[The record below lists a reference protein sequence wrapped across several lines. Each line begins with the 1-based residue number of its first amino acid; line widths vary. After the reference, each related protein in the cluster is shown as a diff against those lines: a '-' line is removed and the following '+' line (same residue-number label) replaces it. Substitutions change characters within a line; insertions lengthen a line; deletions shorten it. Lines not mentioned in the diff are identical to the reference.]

1 MKLKIFKKRILFH
14 SKLINMKFTQIAFA
28 GISLLSTSLF
38 SQNTISSKL
47 IDSTTQNPIPFAT
60 IAIDDNTG
68 VISNDNGEFNITINK
83 KITSKDSLYIN
94 CLGYEEK
101 SLSIEKFSDSIIYLN
116 PKAIDLSEVFLTNKN
131 YTIDEILER
140 VKEGLKT
147 NYDFGLAK
155 RKLFYRESYYT
166 EMLKTEVV
174 IEKTTIPEFNQAFID
189 SVISAVPKHTD
200 NHTEILGELYG
211 KKAKGEPQKMDIL
224 KASRLYDKK
233 SEVTFENYEE
243 RFNEIVKKH
252 VKRDSYFK
260 IKSGWF
266 GTKEEIDSS
275 FFEDKQVDEETAE
288 LIEQKKEEEKKRKE
302 NFLKYRKSTIHNF
315 ETSGFLAEETDL
327 NFLEKSRKYEFELH
341 DFAYLNNEFVYTIS
355 FKPKRGADFEGTMY
369 VNTQDFAV
377 VRVDYKNVKP
387 LRKFGLLGISLN
399 EYLKEGTIIYQKND
413 SDKYTLKYADV
424 ASGQR
429 VGIKRPIK
437 IIEKNKNVKGRR
449 KQNEVSGDIHFIVN
463 NIDKSELIIFDSN
476 PISEA
481 NFDSFKE
488 VADVTP
494 TYLPKYDP
502 EFWKGYNIIEP
513 NQAIKDFKIME
524 KDD

>member
-1 MKLKIFKKRILFH
+1 MRLTTIA
-14 SKLINMKFTQIAFA
+14 LIVTA
-28 GISLLSTSLF
+28 LVTTTTF
-38 SQNTISSKL
+38 SQHSVSAKL
-47 IDSTTQNPIPFAT
+47 IDSTTQKPIPFAT
-60 IAIDDNTG
+60 IAIDDRTG
-68 VISNDNGEFNITINK
+68 VISNDNGDFNITIDK
-83 KITSKDSLYIN
+83 KITESDSLFIN

-101 SLSIEKFSDSIIYLN
+101 RLAIKTFTDSIIQLQT
-116 PKAIDLSEVFLTNKN
+116 KAIDLSEVFLTNKN

-140 VKEGLKT
+140 VKEGLET
-147 NYDFGLAK
+147 NYDFGYTK

-166 EMLKTEVV
+166 EMLKTDVN
-174 IEKTTIPEFNQAFID
+174 IKKSTIPEFNQAFMD
-189 SVISAVPKHTD
+189 SVMSAIPRNTD

-211 KKAKGEPQKMDIL
+211 KIESGQPQKMDIL

-233 SEVTFENYEE
+233 NEVTFENYED
-243 RFNEIVKKH
+243 RFNQIIKKH

-266 GTKEEIDSS
+266 GTKEEIDST
-275 FFEDKQVDEETAE
+275 FFEEEKVDEETAE
-288 LIEQKKEEEKKRKE
+288 FIAQKQEQEAKRKE
-302 NFLKYRKSTIHNF
+302 NFLKWRKHTIHNF
-315 ETSGFLAEETDL
+315 ENDGFMAEDTDL
-327 NFLEKSRKYEFELH
+327 NFLEKSRKYDFELH

-413 SDKYTLKYADV
+413 NDKYTLKYAD
-424 ASGQR
+424 ASFGQR

-437 IIEKNKNVKGRR
+437 IIEKNKHVKGRR
-449 KQNEVSGDIHFIVN
+449 KQNEVAGDIHFIVK
-463 NIDKSELIIFDSN
+463 NIDKRELIVFESD
-476 PISEA
+476 PITDA
-481 NFDSFKE
+481 DFNAFTE
-488 VADVTP
+488 VPDVTP

-513 NQAIKDFKIME
+513 NQAIKDFKIM
-524 KDD
+524 DSAN